1 MRRILVG
8 IVLVGALAAPAAA
21 KEGAQAH
28 LLSKLPAHPR
38 PGSTIVVRWQVDVP
52 GPDGKRQPFGGSY
65 MFVKL
70 IGKGASTLAYANQ
83 ALHYGP
89 PYSTR
94 IRVPRGGIRAI
105 RFGIMG
111 TLTTPAGS
119 RPWPDYFTFVP

>member
-1 MRRILVG
+1 MKRILA
-8 IVLVGALAAPAAA
+8 VLVLGAAVAAPAAA

-28 LLSKLPAHPR
+28 LLSKLPAHPV
-38 PGSTIVVRWQVDVP
+38 PGTWVVVRWRVDVP

-70 IGKGASTLAYANQ
+70 IGKGDSTLAYANQ

-89 PYSTR
+89 PYGTR

-111 TLTTPAGS
+111 TVTTPKGS
-119 RPWPDYFTFVP
+119 QPWPDYFTFVP